1 MQPARPRTPQFEDQ
15 ASPAKPADKTVRLT
29 ADQVHAIKQ
38 TAKAVL
44 GEGARVLLFGSR
56 IDDSKTGGDIDLL
69 FETDGQLTNRT
80 GTIGALYAALIR
92 QLGDRKIDV
101 LLKDADTLPAP
112 VLRIARQTGIE
123 L

>member
-1 MQPARPRTPQFEDQ
+1 MQPARPRTPQFDDP
-15 ASPAKPADKTVRLT
+15 ASPDQPADNRMRLT

-44 GEGARVLLFGSR
+44 GEGARVVLFGSR
-56 IDDSKTGGDIDLL
+56 VDDSKTGGDIDLL
-69 FETDGQLTNRT
+69 FETDAQVANRT
-80 GTIGALYAALIR
+80 ATIGALYAALIR
-92 QLGDRKIDV
+92 QLGDRKIDI

-112 VLRIARQTGIE
+112 VLRIARQTGVE

>member
-1 MQPARPRTPQFEDQ
+1 MQPAQPKAPPFEDQ
-15 ASPAKPADKTVRLT
+15 AAPTQPADKTMRLT
-29 ADQVHAIKQ
+29 TDQVDAIKQ

-44 GEGARVLLFGSR
+44 GEGARVVLFGSR
-56 IDDSKTGGDIDLL
+56 ADDSKTGGDIDLL
-69 FETDGQLTNRT
+69 FETDARVANRT
-80 GTIGALYAALIR
+80 ATIGALYVALIR

-112 VLRIARQTGIE
+112 VLRIARQTGVE